1 MVNRLRSNHYNLNE
15 SLHRKSYIGSARC
28 ECGVKIQDINHL
40 VLRCSL
46 HDEAREELYRQ
57 LEKRESGISIRC
69 GEVDKGSGA

>member
-15 SLHRKSYIGSARC
+15 SLHRKSYIGRARC
-28 ECGVKIQDINHL
+28 EYGVKIQDINHL

-57 LEKRESGISIRC
+57 LEKRESGISIRR